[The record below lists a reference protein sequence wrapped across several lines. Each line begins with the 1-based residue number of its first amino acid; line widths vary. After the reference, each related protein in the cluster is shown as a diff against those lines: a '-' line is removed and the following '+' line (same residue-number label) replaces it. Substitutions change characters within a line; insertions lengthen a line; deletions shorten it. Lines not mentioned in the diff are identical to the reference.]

1 MLKLSHPHLHPRMWK
16 KLKLLKTHLF
26 NLKGSEE
33 TGGADVGSVVTL
45 VCVWSPFCL
54 TSPHIF
60 QQRII
65 LARWGTALFDIFVHI
80 SYYVHRYFI
89 LLFQH
94 DA

>member
-1 MLKLSHPHLHPRMWK
+1 MTVAKFGMKRSGAALNCFKSIGILTSRHMKLHCEKNSY
-16 KLKLLKTHLF
+16 LF
-26 NLKGSEE
+26 
-33 TGGADVGSVVTL
+33 D
-45 VCVWSPFCL
+45 

-65 LARWGTALFDIFVHI
+65 LARWRTALFDIFVHI